1 MKWSVFLPGLLF
13 IFIGAARAQSG
24 SSTLNKLVEYVEHAD
39 SLSNK
44 VQRTFNLVKIGRS
57 NDGLKE
63 TWHYTVQNGKVIVFQ
78 VRYMIDSIEFTE
90 VYYVNGDK
98 LVCSEEYETIYL
110 PDDDELK
117 FGGIYYFNNNNILQ
131 LITLGRRSGGP
142 LRWDLKNLTL
152 DRFKN
157 RYAELR
163 ENLLAKND

>member
-1 MKWSVFLPGLLF
+1 MKWSAFLPGLLL
-13 IFIGAARAQSG
+13 IFSGAANAQSG
-24 SSTLNKLVEYVEHAD
+24 SSTLNKLVEFVEQAD

-44 VQRTFNLVKIGRS
+44 TQRTFNLVKIGRF

-63 TWHYTVQNGKVIVFQ
+63 TWHYTIQNGKVIVFQ

-90 VYYVNGDK
+90 VYYVNGDR

-142 LRWDLKNLTL
+142 VRWDLKNLTL

-163 ENLLAKND
+163 ENLLAKNN